1 MVKYYKVELP
11 TNVFYYSVNDE
22 DTISEMDII
31 KNKPKDASGNII
43 RPLDEVY
50 TMGVLQTDAKAT
62 ITAIDTL
69 PEGMTLSL

>member
-22 DTISEMDII
+22 DTISDMDII

-62 ITAIDTL
+62 IIAIDTL

>member
-22 DTISEMDII
+22 DTISDMDII

-69 PEGMTLSL
+69 PEDMTLSL